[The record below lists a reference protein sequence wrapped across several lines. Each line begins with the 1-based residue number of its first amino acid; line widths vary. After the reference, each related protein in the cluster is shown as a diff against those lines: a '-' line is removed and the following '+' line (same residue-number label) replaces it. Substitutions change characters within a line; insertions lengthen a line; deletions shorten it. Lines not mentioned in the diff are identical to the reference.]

1 METKCKEK
9 TLNRF
14 QRDILKKKDNK
25 SLLAIQVN

>member
-14 QRDILKKKDNK
+14 KRNISKKKDNK
-25 SLLAIQVN
+25 SLLAVKVN